1 MYRNLNDYEILY
13 MICEGEESNFEI
25 LVNKYKPLI
34 YNAVKEYLKLFKKF
48 GYDLDDLMQLG
59 YITLYKTSRKYDIY
73 NQSMFY
79 TYFKKALENMIVSN
93 IRINR
98 TNKKEVLNRALS
110 YDECI
115 KDTQISYLEIF
126 ASNTKKDIESELVL
140 FKNSM
145 PAMES
150 YIFEMFY
157 NGYNKKEISI
167 LLDEDIEEI
176 KKKFTRIKEHALTY
190 KSLFFV

>member
-1 MYRNLNDYEILY
+1 MNDYEILY

>member
-1 MYRNLNDYEILY
+1 
-13 MICEGEESNFEI
+13 
-25 LVNKYKPLI
+25 
-34 YNAVKEYLKLFKKF
+34 
-48 GYDLDDLMQLG
+48 
-59 YITLYKTSRKYDIY
+59 
-73 NQSMFY
+73 
-79 TYFKKALENMIVSN
+79 MIVSN